1 MRIVDNNVPAGT
13 SAIAIN
19 GGEQDGNVGFAAAR
33 LAQEARQAIS
43 FGSRG
48 VRDVTS
54 EFEAAANLL
63 QPGQLVKDDYF
74 TLFEAVSAIEVFFT
88 LHPLSSTMMCNC
100 GFHRMGD

>member
-1 MRIVDNNVPAGT
+1 M
-13 SAIAIN
+13 
-19 GGEQDGNVGFAAAR
+19 
-33 LAQEARQAIS
+33 S

-88 LHPLSSTMMCNC
+88 LHPRS
-100 GFHRMGD
+100 